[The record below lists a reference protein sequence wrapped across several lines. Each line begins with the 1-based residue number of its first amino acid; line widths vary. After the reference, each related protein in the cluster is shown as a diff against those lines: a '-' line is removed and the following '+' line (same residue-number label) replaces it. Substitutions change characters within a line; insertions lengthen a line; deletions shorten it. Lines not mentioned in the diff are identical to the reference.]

1 MKIINK
7 IIKNIIPIFSILFI
21 LASSLIYV
29 SGAFLQNSIQVW
41 EGDKLTYYINV
52 YYDGKDVY
60 GVASGEEVTAN
71 VTSDIIT
78 VEDRI
83 PDGLTFEGFVTTE
96 SGEIGAVSRK
106 DGSSCLGYVID
117 GVNGLKYDEE
127 TRTVSF
133 KVKNLQAGCVLNV
146 GIITKTPILEEGEKR
161 LDFYNTA
168 TAIEGLK
175 TAVSNTV
182 HTWIGITSTEKE
194 DKYKVTYEFEGEVPE
209 NATPV
214 PIEQQY
220 IEGATVSVNQ
230 STKAPGYIFSGWQAK
245 NNNITIENGKF
256 TMPKEN
262 VILVGSFKKDEN
274 FIPHKVTY
282 KIIGDNMPEDYILP
296 KEKTYY
302 PDETVNLDILKV
314 GDTYGDYRFKGW
326 KVQDNDVKI
335 TDNSFNM
342 PASDVVLIGEWELV
356 TYKVEYKFM
365 GDIIP
370 PNSENLLPTTKSY
383 RPGEIIILE
392 TINIPQGYEFMGWY
406 HTDGFEMPTEDIV
419 IYGEWKYQTTKFSPQ
434 ITKKVINKKDYY
446 SFGDIVEFEIIV
458 TAPEETDIYDIYVRE
473 NNEKAKFVNGENY
486 EVVTNNIVR
495 ISSLKAGESITIKS
509 EYKASVEDNG
519 QVINEVEVI
528 GALAD
533 NNFEFDKT
541 LGTKATDSFKID
553 SQLKICNTVE
563 KGKENRNIQYHITGN
578 EYDAWVVLEENE
590 CQNLYLIPGEYNIL
604 EVIPQEYELTKVSG
618 VINKNNSKFE
628 VGLGQQY
635 KVTFDHNYIQK
646 GFYHSFGSIIN
657 IIKNKING

>member
-7 IIKNIIPIFSILFI
+7 VLKNIIPIFTILFV

-29 SGAFLQNSIQVW
+29 SGAKLQNSVQVW
-41 EGDKLTYYINV
+41 EGEELTYYINV

-60 GVASGEEVTAN
+60 GVASGDEVTAN

-78 VEDRI
+78 VEDRL

-106 DGSSCLGYVID
+106 DGSACLGYVID
-117 GVNGLKYDEE
+117 GENGLNYNEE

-146 GIITKTPILEEGEKR
+146 GVITKTPILDEGEKR

-194 DKYKVTYEFEGEVPE
+194 DKYKVTYEYEGEVPE

-214 PIEQQY
+214 PGEQQY
-220 IEGATVSVNQ
+220 IEGATVSLNQ
-230 STKAPGYIFSGWQAK
+230 STKAPGYIFSGWIAK
-245 NNNITIENGKF
+245 NSSVSISNGKF

-262 VILVGSFKKDEN
+262 VVLVGSFTKDEN
-274 FIPHKVTY
+274 FVSHKVTY
-282 KIIGDNMPEDYILP
+282 KIAGNNIPEDYILP

-302 PDETVNLDILKV
+302 PEETVNLDVLKV
-314 GDTYGDYRFKGW
+314 GDVYGDYRFKGW
-326 KVQDNDVKI
+326 KIQNENIKI
-335 TDNSFNM
+335 NDNSFSM
-342 PASDVVLIGEWELV
+342 PNEDVMLVGEWELV
-356 TYKVEYKFM
+356 TYKVEYQFM

-370 PNSENLLPTTKSY
+370 PNSEDILPETKSY
-383 RPGEIIILE
+383 RPGDTIILE
-392 TINIPQGYEFMGWY
+392 NINNPEGYEFMGWY
-406 HTDGFEMPTEDIV
+406 HTDNFEMPTEDIV
-419 IYGEWKYQTTKFSPQ
+419 IYGEWKYQTTKFSPK
-434 ITKKVINKKDYY
+434 ITKKVIDKKDYY
-446 SFGDIVEFEIIV
+446 SFGDIVEFEITV
-458 TAPEETDIYDIYVRE
+458 TAPAETDIYDVYVKE
-473 NNEKAKFVNGENY
+473 NNEKAKFINGNNY
-486 EVVTNNIVR
+486 EVVTDTIVR
-495 ISSLKAGESITIKS
+495 IPELKAGESITIKS

-519 QVINEVEVI
+519 QVINEVEIV
-528 GALAD
+528 GALA
-533 NNFEFDKT
+533 NNNYEFDNT
-541 LGTKATDSFKID
+541 LSTKATDEFKID

-563 KGKENRNIQYHITGN
+563 KGKGNRNIQYHITGN
-578 EYDAWVVLEENE
+578 EYDAWIVLKENE

-604 EVIPQEYELTKVSG
+604 EVTPQEYELTKVSG
-618 VINKNNSKFE
+618 ITDDNDSSFE
-628 VGLGQQY
+628 IGLGQQY

-657 IIKNKING
+657 IIKNKFNE